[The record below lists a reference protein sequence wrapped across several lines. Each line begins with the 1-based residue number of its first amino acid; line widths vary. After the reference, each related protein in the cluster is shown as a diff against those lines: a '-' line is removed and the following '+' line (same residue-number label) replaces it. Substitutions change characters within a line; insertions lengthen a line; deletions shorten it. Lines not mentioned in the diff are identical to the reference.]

1 VQTSADETAVLTGDT
16 LAELALNTNGRIRDC
31 PPAYFMDA
39 KRCAALP
46 TAFQNLDTVADAE
59 CLCCEIANWRWSLQ
73 HPVHRLKWQVS
84 LTMPD
89 KPILH
94 ISRRHHGNVRGAA

>member
-1 VQTSADETAVLTGDT
+1 M
-16 LAELALNTNGRIRDC
+16 AESVIARLRISWT
-31 PPAYFMDA
+31 P

-59 CLCCEIANWRWSLQ
+59 CLCCEIAVGAGASNPRW
-73 HPVHRLKWQVS
+73 HRLKWRVS

-94 ISRRHHGNVRGAA
+94 ISRRHHGNV